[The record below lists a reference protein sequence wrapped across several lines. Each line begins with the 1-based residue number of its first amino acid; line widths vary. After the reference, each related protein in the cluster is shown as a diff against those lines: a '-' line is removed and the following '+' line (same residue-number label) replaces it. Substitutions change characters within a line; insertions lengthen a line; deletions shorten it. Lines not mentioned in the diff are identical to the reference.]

1 MKEIVMLNWRL
12 VLVAVCVAP
21 SLALAQAPQPRRV
34 QEIREVR
41 RIGVGVA
48 DGGDNL
54 QLTWASEAFEGKP
67 VKDAPYTATA
77 VTELEQTLGDGNR
90 IRQKTTSQLAR
101 DREGRSR
108 RALTLGAVGPLAAGG
123 ETPKMTFLQ
132 DPVSGNSYILDSEQ
146 KTARRLPRPT
156 EITAPAPADG
166 KPTRI
171 EDETFHIAVPPPGAG
186 GLHDVPGGAG
196 PMLFAAPIGAVV
208 RKMPKPKTEDLGSQ
222 LIEGVRANGT
232 RSTVTIPAGEMGN
245 ERPIVSVTERWFSP
259 DLGVVVMSKHSDPR
273 MGTTTYRLTDVRR
286 GDPDPTLFQVPPGYT
301 VKEDLGQKVI
311 IRKRAP

>member
-1 MKEIVMLNWRL
+1 MRHVRI
-12 VLVAVCVAP
+12 VLVVLCVAP
-21 SLALAQAPQPRRV
+21 SLAQAQQQRRV

-108 RALTLGAVGPLAAGG
+108 RALTLGAVGPLASGG
-123 ETPKMTFLQ
+123 DTPKMTFLQ
-132 DPVSGNSYILDSEQ
+132 DPVSGNSYILDSDQ

-171 EDETFHIAVPPPGAG
+171 EDETFHIAVPPPGAPGAFGPHG
-186 GLHDVPGGAG
+186 GPGDLG
-196 PMLFAAPIGAVV
+196 PMVFAAPVGGLGGVV
-208 RKMPKPKTEDLGSQ
+208 KKMPKPKTEDLGSQ

-232 RSTVTIPAGEMGN
+232 RSTITIPAGELGN

-301 VKEDLGQKVI
+301 VKEDLGQKVL